1 MKHNKKIIGVI
12 GIVCIVAVIG
22 IAVLLSKGDAGSEN
36 NNSINSTEDI
46 NTNNSNDDVNENNND
61 TENNSSVNTDDID
74 VTEIKFTDE
83 KILNAKEYMSSY
95 DVITIRKT
103 ISTNVITTE
112 PEYSSEFS
120 TLKDV
125 CTEID
130 LSTMTDRT
138 VLTDDYINVDAT
150 ELNFEDE
157 FGFNYKGYDNTFDIS
172 LAVAQAHGIN
182 INLENSVLDENLK
195 EVYGQYV
202 YTLKDNSTV
211 INTILADLDYDEI
224 LESSCTY
231 RMSDFISYFDARIK
245 YTKDGQTV
253 FYNLCLQI
261 GLPESDA
268 GCGCGCGSTDEST
281 CGNDDC
287 TTCNPVETNYE

>member
-1 MKHNKKIIGVI
+1 MW
-12 GIVCIVAVIG
+12 
-22 IAVLLSKGDAGSEN
+22 LSKSGQLAQSEPEY
-36 NNSINSTEDI
+36 SISDSNISTEETTNIKDSDNSTDGTNDT
-46 NTNNSNDDVNENNND
+46 NTN
-61 TENNSSVNTDDID
+61 TDNLDI
-74 VTEIKFTDE
+74 TEIKFTDE
-83 KILNAKEYMSSY
+83 KILNAQEYMNSY
-95 DVITIRKT
+95 DVITIKKT
-103 ISTNVITTE
+103 ISSNVITTE

-120 TLKDV
+120 AIKDI

-138 VLTDDYINVDAT
+138 VLTDDYTNVNAT

-172 LAVAQAHGIN
+172 LAVAQAHGFN
-182 INLENSVLDENLK
+182 LNLENSELDENLK

-202 YTLKDNSTV
+202 YTLKDNSSV
-211 INTILADLDYDEI
+211 IDTILADLDYDEI

-231 RMSDFISYFDARIK
+231 RMSNYISYFDARIK
-245 YTKDGQTV
+245 YTKNKQIV

-268 GCGCGCGSTDEST
+268 GCGCGCGGTDEST
-281 CGNDDC
+281 CGDDDC
-287 TTCNPVETNYE
+287 TTCNPVEANYE